1 MSNDE
6 VGYPSAAEVRVAFAG
21 LALGMFLPA
30 ANATMVATALP
41 AVLRDLGGFE
51 QLSLVVTSYLL
62 ASAVALPL
70 AGKLSDLYGRR
81 PLYII
86 GLALFVVGSLWAAM
100 AGSVLALVA
109 ARSLQGFGGGGVMTV
124 AQTAVADLVPPRRRG
139 VYLGAIVAVLG
150 LASVVGPL
158 LGGLLVD
165 RWSWRAAFHVNVPLG
180 LLAIAIAYRFLP
192 RGVRR
197 EGVRLDVA
205 GAALLITVISAFV
218 VVVAFAADPS
228 QWGSPFFAASLAVV
242 VGGAVALVLVERRTS
257 EPVLPPELFSHRAF
271 SVTLLVGFL
280 VSGGMFA
287 VLVFVPVYLQGVLGM
302 SASEAGT
309 MLLALFGTWVGTT
322 TVVGRLVSRW
332 DRYRAFPV
340 IGTALLTLGFVLLA
354 RMGDDIARGR
364 AAVYLAIM
372 GVGFGMTLQILVVV
386 VQNTVPIRHLGAA
399 TSAVQL
405 VRTVGGTV
413 GVSVAAAV
421 VNIRLADRLRAAGDI
436 DAGRVLGDLEAL
448 DAMSVATQGLFR
460 AGLADGITFAF
471 LLVVPLA
478 AVAWAASLLL
488 PETPAA

>member
-1 MSNDE
+1 MSNDG
-6 VGYPSAAEVRVAFAG
+6 VAYPPAGEVRVAFGG

-81 PLYII
+81 PLYMA
-86 GLALFVVGSLWAAM
+86 GLGLFVIGSLWAAT
-100 AGSVLALVA
+100 AGSVTALVA

-124 AQTAVADLVPPRRRG
+124 AQTAIADLVPPRRRG
-139 VYLGAIVAVLG
+139 TYLGAIVAVLG

-158 LGGLLVD
+158 LGGILVD
-165 RWSWRAAFHVNVPLG
+165 RWSWRAAFHINVPLG
-180 LLAIAIAYRFLP
+180 LLAIAIAQRYLP

-205 GAALLITVISAFV
+205 GSLLLVTVISAFV
-218 VVVAFAADPS
+218 VVVSFAADPA
-228 QWGSPFFAASLAVV
+228 QWASPALGGALVV
-242 VGGAVALVLVERRTS
+242 VGGGAVALVAVERRTA

-309 MLLALFGTWVGTT
+309 MLLALFGTWVATT

-340 IGTALLTLGFVLLA
+340 IGTALLTVGFVLLA
-354 RMGDDIARGR
+354 RMGADVARGQ
-364 AAVYLAIM
+364 AVVYLAIL

-421 VNIRLADRLRAAGDI
+421 VNIRLADRLRAAGDV

-448 DAMSVATQGLFR
+448 DAMSAATQGLFR

-478 AVAWAASLLL
+478 AVAWIASLLL

>member
-6 VGYPSAAEVRVAFAG
+6 VGYPAPAEVRVAFAG

-62 ASAVALPL
+62 ASAVSLPL

-81 PLYII
+81 PLYIL
-86 GLALFVVGSLWAAM
+86 GLTLFVLGSLWAAM

-139 VYLGAIVAVLG
+139 AYLGAIVAVLG
-150 LASVVGPL
+150 LASVLGPL

-165 RWSWRAAFHVNVPLG
+165 RWSWRAAFYVNVPLG
-180 LLAIAIAYRFLP
+180 LLAVAIAYRFLP
-192 RGVRR
+192 KGVRR

-205 GAALLITVISAFV
+205 GAVLLITVISAFV
-218 VVVAFAADPS
+218 VVVSFAADPS
-228 QWGSPFFAASLAVV
+228 QWGSPFFAGALFVV
-242 VGGAVALVLVERRTS
+242 AGGAVALVVVERRTA

-280 VSGGMFA
+280 ISGGMFA

-302 SASEAGT
+302 SAGEAGT
-309 MLLALFGTWVGTT
+309 LLLALFGTWVVTT
-322 TVVGRLVSRW
+322 TIVGRLVSRW

-354 RMGDDIARGR
+354 RMGDDVGRGR

-372 GVGFGMTLQILVVV
+372 GVGFGMSLQILMVV
-386 VQNTVPIRHLGAA
+386 VQNAVPIRHLGAA

-421 VNIRLADRLRAAGDI
+421 VNIRLADRLRAAGDV

-448 DAMSVATQGLFR
+448 DAMSAATQGLFR
-460 AGLADGITFAF
+460 TGLADGITFAF

-478 AVAWAASLLL
+478 AVAWAASLFL
-488 PETPAA
+488 PETPSA